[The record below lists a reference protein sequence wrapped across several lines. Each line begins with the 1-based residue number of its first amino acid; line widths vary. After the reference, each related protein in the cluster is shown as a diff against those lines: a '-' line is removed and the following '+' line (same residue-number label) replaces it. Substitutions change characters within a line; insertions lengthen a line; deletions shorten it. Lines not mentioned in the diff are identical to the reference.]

1 MILSTGQ
8 NVKPHNSKEEPIMT
22 NIEKAIALINTFAT
36 GDTETAK
43 GLLSEGYIQHNLA
56 YGTGGTPSS
65 APCPIWLLPP
75 SRPR

>member
-1 MILSTGQ
+1 
-8 NVKPHNSKEEPIMT
+8 MT

-43 GLLSEGYIQHNLA
+43 GLLSEATSAQPA

-65 APCPIWLLPP
+65 APCPIWLPAP